1 MNMVKNTIIAL
12 MLISAFA
19 VASSAADTLKNLANE
34 RNAKNLQENVDSLQ
48 ILVDS
53 LNGVITMNDSISAAN
68 LSAMAVLREDVKND
82 SLRMTA
88 IIDSLQGE
96 IAKQNVEI
104 AYFQRYAGFL
114 DTCMVKLAN
123 RWLYE
128 KFDKEAVDEAI
139 SYFDWMYSSRM
150 KSDLSI
156 VQRLLKDYEKSYKE
170 FQTILKDA
178 QYDIERE
185 SPFAVDG
192 YRKRYL
198 DRLSDMEYYRQYY
211 NSDWSI
217 RYLDRQIDDAMEI
230 LENHSDTKPADFEPL
245 IDNNINF

>member
-1 MNMVKNTIIAL
+1 MLRNTIIVL
-12 MLISAFA
+12 MVLASFA
-19 VASSAADTLKNLANE
+19 VALNAQDRQRKTLND

-48 ILVDS
+48 VLVDS
-53 LNGVITMNDSISAAN
+53 LKDVIIMKDSICTAN
-68 LSAMAVLREDVKND
+68 HSAMAALEEDMNND
-82 SLRMTA
+82 LLQMAA
-88 IIDSLQGE
+88 IVDSLQGKIVE
-96 IAKQNVEI
+96 QNAEI

-128 KFDKEAVDEAI
+128 RFDKEAVDEAI
-139 SYFDWMYSSRM
+139 SYFDWIYSDRT

-170 FQTILKDA
+170 FQSILRAA
-178 QYDIERE
+178 QDDVERE
-185 SPFAVDG
+185 SPFAIDG

-198 DRLSDMEYYRQYY
+198 DRLADMEYYRQYY

-230 LENHSDTKPADFEPL
+230 LENHSDTKPADFGPL
-245 IDNNINF
+245 IDTNINF

>member
-1 MNMVKNTIIAL
+1 MLRNTIIVL
-12 MLISAFA
+12 MVLASFA
-19 VASSAADTLKNLANE
+19 VALNAQDRQKKTLND

-48 ILVDS
+48 VLVDS
-53 LNGVITMNDSISAAN
+53 LKEVIIMKDSVCTAN
-68 LSAMAVLREDVKND
+68 LSAMTALEEDMKND
-82 SLRMTA
+82 SLQMTA
-88 IIDSLQGE
+88 IVDSLQGE
-96 IAKQNVEI
+96 IARQNAEI

-128 KFDKEAVDEAI
+128 RFDKEAVDEAI
-139 SYFDWMYSSRM
+139 SYFDWIYSDRT

-170 FQTILKDA
+170 FQSILRAA
-178 QYDIERE
+178 QDDVERE
-185 SPFAVDG
+185 SPFAIDG

-198 DRLSDMEYYRQYY
+198 DRLADMEYYRQYY

-230 LENHSDTKPADFEPL
+230 LENHSDTKPADFGPL
-245 IDNNINF
+245 IDTNINF